1 MVAFKLVIGYK
12 DGKCVQKELQEP
24 HASTLLGKKIGDN
37 VTGESIGLEGYEF
50 QLTGG
55 SDFCGFPMRPDVQG
69 FNRKRILTVAGT
81 IGVQGYYSKKKGG
94 KVITKRIGKGIKIR
108 KTVCGNTVNDKTTQV
123 NLKVLKEGAQPI
135 VHEPAK
141 KE

>member
-1 MVAFKLVIGYK
+1 MVAFKLVIGLK
-12 DGKCVQKELQEP
+12 DGKCVQKGLQEP
-24 HASTLLGKKIGDN
+24 QASVLLGKKIGDT
-37 VTGESIGLEGYEF
+37 VAGDAIGLEGYEF

-69 FNRKRILTVAGT
+69 FNRKRILTIAGS
-81 IGVQGYYSKKKGG
+81 IGVRGYYHKKKSG
-94 KVITKRIGKGIKIR
+94 KVITKKIGKGVKIR
-108 KTVCGNTVNDKTTQV
+108 KTVCGNTVNDKTTQI

-135 VHEPAK
+135 VHEPSK

>member
-12 DGKCVQKELQEP
+12 DGKCVQKELQDP
-24 HASTLLGKKIGDN
+24 QASTLLGKKIGDN

-69 FNRKRILTVAGT
+69 FNRKRILSIAGT
-81 IGVQGYYSKKKGG
+81 IGVRGYYHKKKGG
-94 KVITKRIGKGIKIR
+94 KVVTKKIGKGIKIR

-123 NLKVLKEGAQPI
+123 NLKIIKEGAQPI
-135 VHEPAK
+135 VHEPSK